1 MSVAAHLKPVAAFVA
16 LALIW
21 GTTWGV
27 IKIGLRSLPPLLFA
41 AGRMLLAALLLIVL
55 MRLLRVPWPR
65 ARRTYGAL
73 MVVGALLATSFGA
86 VFWSEQYVSSGLT
99 AVLTSTS
106 PLWTAGVAHLALR
119 NERMTLGKMLA
130 LAIGVAGTAILFGG
144 RVRVAGTLGSLAVAV
159 LALVPILWALA
170 SVTVK
175 RELAGVPTITVTAL
189 QMLFGSAVLL
199 IVALPL
205 EAGRPITW
213 DAGGLFALLYM
224 AVVGSCM
231 AFFLLFWLIQ
241 HVRVTTSSLFSLV
254 TPAEAIL
261 FGAVV
266 LRERLSL
273 AQALGF
279 VVITL
284 GLLLYLFNLRR
295 EQARA
300 APLAA

>member
-1 MSVAAHLKPVAAFVA
+1 MSVAAQLKPVAAFVA

-41 AGRMLLAALLLIVL
+41 AGRMLLAGLLLIAL

-65 ARRTYGAL
+65 PRRTYGAL

-86 VFWSEQYVSSGLT
+86 VFWAEQYVTSGLT
-99 AVLTSTS
+99 AVLTSTA

-119 NERMTLGKMLA
+119 NERMTPWKTLA

-144 RVRVAGTLGSLAVAV
+144 RVRVTGPLGSLALAV

-175 RELAGVPTITVTAL
+175 RELAGVPTITITAL

-199 IVALPL
+199 IVALLL
-205 EAGRPITW
+205 EGGRPITW
-213 DAGGLFALLYM
+213 DGGGLFALVYM
-224 AVVGSCM
+224 TVVGSCL
-231 AFFLLFWLIQ
+231 AFFLLFWLVQ
-241 HVRVTTSSLFSLV
+241 HVRVTTSSLFSLI

-261 FGAVV
+261 FGALV
-266 LRERLSL
+266 LHERLSRG
-273 AQALGF
+273 QAVGF
-279 VVITL
+279 IVITL
-284 GLLLYLFNLRR
+284 GLVLYIVNLRG
-295 EQARA
+295 EQVRA
-300 APLAA
+300 AVQAA

>member
-1 MSVAAHLKPVAAFVA
+1 
-16 LALIW
+16 
-21 GTTWGV
+21 
-27 IKIGLRSLPPLLFA
+27 
-41 AGRMLLAALLLIVL
+41 
-55 MRLLRVPWPR
+55 
-65 ARRTYGAL
+65 
-73 MVVGALLATSFGA
+73 MVVGGLLATSFGA
-86 VFWSEQYVSSGLT
+86 VFWAEQYVSSGLT

-144 RVRVAGTLGSLAVAV
+144 RVRVAGMLGTLAVAV

-224 AVVGSCM
+224 AVVGSCI

-300 APLAA
+300 AALAA

>member
-1 MSVAAHLKPVAAFVA
+1 MSVAAHLKPVAAFVG

-41 AGRMLLAALLLIVL
+41 AGRMLFAGLLLMVL
-55 MRLLRVPWPR
+55 MRVLRVGWPR

-86 VFWSEQYVSSGLT
+86 VFWAEQYVSSGLT

-119 NERMTLGKMLA
+119 DERMTLGKTLA
-130 LAIGVAGTAILFGG
+130 LAIGVAGTIILFGG
-144 RVRVAGTLGSLAVAV
+144 RVRVAGALGSLAVAV

-199 IVALPL
+199 IVALLL

-224 AVVGSCM
+224 TVVGSCL
-231 AFFLLFWLIQ
+231 AFFLLFWLVQ
-241 HVRVTTSSLFSLV
+241 HVRVTTSSLFSLI

-261 FGAVV
+261 FGAF
-266 LRERLSL
+266 LLHERLSL
-273 AQALGF
+273 GQAVGF
-279 VVITL
+279 VVITF
-284 GLLLYLFNLRR
+284 GLVLYIFNLRR
-295 EQARA
+295 EQFGAAARA
-300 APLAA
+300 A

>member
-1 MSVAAHLKPVAAFVA
+1 
-16 LALIW
+16 
-21 GTTWGV
+21 
-27 IKIGLRSLPPLLFA
+27 
-41 AGRMLLAALLLIVL
+41 
-55 MRLLRVPWPR
+55 
-65 ARRTYGAL
+65 
-73 MVVGALLATSFGA
+73 
-86 VFWSEQYVSSGLT
+86 
-99 AVLTSTS
+99 
-106 PLWTAGVAHLALR
+106 
-119 NERMTLGKMLA
+119 
-130 LAIGVAGTAILFGG
+130 
-144 RVRVAGTLGSLAVAV
+144 
-159 LALVPILWALA
+159 
-170 SVTVK
+170 
-175 RELAGVPTITVTAL
+175 
-189 QMLFGSAVLL
+189 
-199 IVALPL
+199 
-205 EAGRPITW
+205 
-213 DAGGLFALLYM
+213 M
-224 AVVGSCM
+224 AVVGSCI